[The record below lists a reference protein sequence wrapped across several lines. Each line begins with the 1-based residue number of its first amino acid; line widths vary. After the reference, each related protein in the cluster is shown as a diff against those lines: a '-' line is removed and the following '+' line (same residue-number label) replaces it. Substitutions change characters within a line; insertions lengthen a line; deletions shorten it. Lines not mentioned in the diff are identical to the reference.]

1 MPKMFGRFLNNTL
14 PLYTKEGY
22 NFEIFLHYPPIIRP
36 GWERCAVALGRVCTW
51 YIKIANV
58 VCCTPNTLHGA
69 HLFPLHLFPTLSVT
83 LFTIALIKCSACQ
96 YSTFCILFFHKVTF
110 SFSCT
115 YYLLNKCFF
124 CLYMEQEILHM
135 AKLFISI
142 LWRQFLPKVYLTLCS
157 MILLTYRKT
166 DFILHIDLV

>member
-36 GWERCAVALGRVCTW
+36 GWERCAVALGHVCTW

-96 YSTFCILFFHKVTF
+96 YSTFYILFFHKVTF

-115 YYLLNKCFF
+115 YYLLNTLTSVFF
-124 CLYMEQEILHM
+124 VCIWNKKYCTWQNFLYPFFDANFCQRCI
-135 AKLFISI
+135 
-142 LWRQFLPKVYLTLCS
+142 
-157 MILLTYRKT
+157 
-166 DFILHIDLV
+166 